1 MKFNLLFSGL
11 LLIFSVAAHAETQ
24 SQQQINKQTVIDFY
38 QTGINQ
44 KDGESAAK
52 YLGKNYVQ
60 HNPNAQDGVE
70 GFKNYVNYLKTNQ
83 SQSHSEIK
91 QVFTD
96 GDYVILHVKSTLL
109 PGDSG
114 QAVIDIFK
122 LEDGKIVEHW
132 DVIQSIP
139 QQSANHNGMF

>member
-24 SQQQINKQTVIDFY
+24 SQQQINKLTVIDFY

-83 SQSHSEIK
+83 PQSHSEIK

>member
-1 MKFNLLFSGL
+1 MKSNLLFGAL
-11 LLIFSVAAHAETQ
+11 LLIFSVTANAGPQ

-44 KDGESAAK
+44 KDGEAAAK
-52 YLGKNYVQ
+52 YLGKTYIQ

-70 GFKNYVNYLKTNQ
+70 GFKNYANYLKNNQ
-83 SQSHSEIK
+83 PQLHSEIK

-96 GDYVILHVKSTLL
+96 GDYVILHVKSTSF
-109 PGDSG
+109 PGDRG
-114 QAVIDIFK
+114 QAVIDIFR

-132 DVIQSIP
+132 DAIQSIP
-139 QQSANHNGMF
+139 QQSANDNGMF